1 MILLLLPVAAFG
13 FRLQGSPPLI
23 AVRVEPRA
31 ALRALPQMVA
41 SNDEHVRDDQ
51 HAADQIIKIAELLD
65 LPELVDGGIDLGQEL
80 LKEGRDL
87 GITSPLSAFQEF
99 DAEYDFL
106 QKQLTRT
113 NLIRKKAQTWTNVT
127 SPSQDDRDQIDAAY
141 EWSHEFFPNISTPRC
156 GSNSEMQTSPLG
168 HCHTRVGLSCA
179 GTRGFDPTLRVDGR
193 QIPNSLPQINNELLN
208 RAFGGELG
216 AELQKLTREVF
227 IPGLPMEPK
236 AQGIWNNEWAGT
248 REEDHK
254 TLRQR
259 YKIALQKKLHLPDIL
274 MNKPEHPYEC
284 ETNLTART
292 EWITT
297 QYFDPKGELNPGAWA
312 EASQDMSLRYLG
324 KWDVQT
330 LHGFTDEMFSQFYMA
345 SIGQSFVNGVNET
358 KNTDAEGAKFVADND
373 WCADAEVVEGQGK
386 YGGKVYFDAQGNVMH
401 IIYDKTK
408 YQPGDQEWVYVK
420 AKCRSTV
427 LMLLTGME
435 VTARPQ

>member
-41 SNDEHVRDDQ
+41 SNDEHVRDDK

-106 QKQLTRT
+106 QRQLTRAK
-113 NLIRKKAQTWTNVT
+113 LIRKKAQTWTNVT

-141 EWSHEFFPNISTPRC
+141 EWSHEFFPNIR
-156 GSNSEMQTSPLG
+156 
-168 HCHTRVGLSCA
+168 
-179 GTRGFDPTLRVDGR
+179 TRGFDPTLRVDGR

-358 KNTDAEGAKFVADND
+358 KK
-373 WCADAEVVEGQGK
+373 
-386 YGGKVYFDAQGNVMH
+386 H
-401 IIYDKTK
+401 R
-408 YQPGDQEWVYVK
+408 
-420 AKCRSTV
+420 CRGRKIRRRQRLV
-427 LMLLTGME
+427 RGC
-435 VTARPQ
+435 